1 MENTEIDQSPQEQ
14 EDVASDEE
22 QESVGDLPLNKLPVR
37 KESVDSNSAQTKNI
51 SAFFGTEKYQAEYY
65 FKETQRYI
73 RQGSHRK
80 AFVILDK
87 FYERNK
93 NEQFSESVLMKL
105 GRRYLTSGLAILNQ
119 YQQREEIHQKTQ
131 TMVLLKKLSTM
142 IILWYQSLIKILDKN
157 RCYNN
162 EFIVPEINT
171 AQNTPNP
178 QTNQSQQYP
187 QQSQNPKK
195 VGLSSFSNMVNKLE
209 KQKKEEQRQI
219 FKYPELSLE
228 LRMTDLIDPSMI
240 NLIPDDVQIAK
251 NLIDFWSLLI
261 ELLLMWSIYYKKMQD
276 AWASYKFMSKA
287 EKLIEQKQVY
297 TTENIQLLKASSQVR
312 MHQAQ
317 IIMELGLFSDAIAFY
332 EEALQIQQRMLN
344 QQIKVKNFL
353 PKNAKEIYI
362 NMVNQKIEKTVCLMC
377 VSLLVMHQAYEQLD
391 KIEQG
396 MECLRLLYWLIVT
409 FIKQH
414 CYSDLLNESYK
425 CYQLYTSK
433 YDELMNMN
441 AEINKVFSIAL
452 NRGQKYMF
460 STNDDPKNI
469 NEDFLDFVN
478 QYLYKKSKA
487 EELNETLVILQK
499 KPIIDNLF
507 KQSIG
512 GQSSIDIGKN
522 EMAKDQIYYSLK
534 SNHSITSQNKLSK
547 INESKE
553 TYFTEQNTT
562 TIKGTENKTDESM
575 TQSMTNNNLNNFTNL
590 SKKDYYLNRTYQNN
604 TVTSEALLTLNE
616 ESPEKAF
623 QQHRIQVITSSF
635 LHPLNQTENK
645 SSTNLMMGGRSA
657 QLLSQS
663 SLGRFPQ
670 TSKSERK
677 NSIKFNL
684 IKSVAA
690 FEKVKQKDGH
700 QANWDKLQKSK
711 KKIIDIQKIQ
721 QKEEQLQKYQPKLVS
736 SNKFFFEKQIEHETD
751 AVNLR
756 NNKELE
762 VDKIFGVHKKKK
774 YNILDHDVDTFADN
788 IIARQILLKSNC
800 MPYNHIKAT
809 TEQNLNDYYQEK
821 NEFGFCR
828 KVLHLKKQGMS
839 STLTEIEKDFN
850 IHDANN
856 EMIREAGDVQT
867 TLLLNNE
874 IQDKKKQLEETKR
887 IKSLNLDIVSNHK
900 EENSTSKFKKI
911 LYNHSKKL
919 GLNIIKRSLKQITS
933 HQQKS
938 QDQHQTQRSLKNLL
952 FAEEE
957 EQLDEVGKLK
967 KTQNINKETIKL
979 HLTELDHLIQN
990 AQEEI
995 SSGHKRKFNKTI
1007 SDCNNL
1013 HGQQQSQTKVHDL
1026 TIGEKI
1032 AKDYAKLS
1040 ASTKYYV
1047 AKSSG
1052 QKISSFFDLVNTKM
1066 RLGKIQK
1073 EEEQKIRMGTPIM
1086 KKTLNEAVR
1095 RASIMRQTLIMN
1107 KI

>member
-1 MENTEIDQSPQEQ
+1 MKNTELDQSQDQEDIASGDEQ
-14 EDVASDEE
+14 EK
-22 QESVGDLPLNKLPVR
+22 VGDLPLNKQPVR
-37 KESVDSNSAQTKNI
+37 KESIESNSAQTKNI
-51 SAFFGTEKYQAEYY
+51 SAFFGTEKYPAEYY

-73 RQGSHRK
+73 RQGQHRK
-80 AFVILDK
+80 AFIILDK

-105 GRRYLTSGLAILNQ
+105 GRRYLTCGIAILRQ
-119 YQQREEIHQKTQ
+119 YQQREEIHQKSQ
-131 TMVLLKKLSTM
+131 TMILLKKLSTM

-157 RCYNN
+157 RCYND

-171 AQNTPNP
+171 DYNTPNP
-178 QTNQSQQYP
+178 QTNQSQNYP
-187 QQSQNPKK
+187 QQSQNSKK

-209 KQKKEEQRQI
+209 KQKKEELKQQ

-228 LRMTDLIDPSMI
+228 MMMTDLIEPSMI

-251 NLIDFWSLLI
+251 NLIDFWSLFI
-261 ELLLMWSIYYKKMQD
+261 ELLVMWSIYYKKMQD

-297 TTENIQLLKASSQVR
+297 TTENIQLLKVSSQVR

-317 IIMELGLFSDAIAFY
+317 IIMELGLFPDAIALY

-344 QQIKVKNFL
+344 QQISAKNFL

-362 NMVNQKIEKTVCLMC
+362 NLANQKIEKTVCLMC
-377 VSLLVMHQAYEQLD
+377 VGLLVMHQAYEQLD

-396 MECLRLLYWLIVT
+396 MECLRLLYWLIIT
-409 FIKQH
+409 FIKQQQ
-414 CYSDLLNESYK
+414 YSDLLNESYK
-425 CYQLYTSK
+425 SYQLFTSK

-441 AEINKVFSIAL
+441 AEINKIFSIAL

-460 STNDDPKNI
+460 STNDDQKNV

-487 EELNETLVILQK
+487 EELNETLVIIQK

-562 TIKGTENKTDESM
+562 TMKGTENKTDESM
-575 TQSMTNNNLNNFTNL
+575 TQSTTNNNLNNFTNI

-616 ESPEKAF
+616 ESPEKTF

-645 SSTNLMMGGRSA
+645 SSTNLMMGGKSA
-657 QLLSQS
+657 QILSQS
-663 SLGRFPQ
+663 SLGRLPQ
-670 TSKSERK
+670 TTKSERK

-690 FEKVKQKDGH
+690 FEKVKQKEGH
-700 QANWDKLQKSK
+700 QVNWDKLQKSK
-711 KKIIDIQKIQ
+711 KKVIDIQKIQ
-721 QKEEQLQKYQPKLVS
+721 QKEEYLQKYQPKLVS

-751 AVNLR
+751 ATNLR

-800 MPYNHIKAT
+800 MPYNHIRVA

-839 STLTEIEKDFN
+839 STLTEKEKDFN

-856 EMIREAGDVQT
+856 EMIREASDVQT

-887 IKSLNLDIVSNHK
+887 IKSLNLDLIPHQK
-900 EENSTSKFKKI
+900 DENTASKFKKI

-919 GLNIIKRSLKQITS
+919 GLNLVKRNLKQITN

-938 QDQHQTQRSLKNLL
+938 QDQQQTQRSLKNLL

-957 EQLDEVGKLK
+957 EQLDEQGKLK

-979 HLTELDHLIQN
+979 HLTELDYLIQN
-990 AQEEI
+990 AHDEI
-995 SSGHKRKFNKTI
+995 SQGHKKKFNRTI
-1007 SDCNNL
+1007 SDFNDLNS
-1013 HGQQQSQTKVHDL
+1013 QQQNQTRAHDL

-1032 AKDYAKLS
+1032 AKDYARLS

-1052 QKISSFFDLVNTKM
+1052 QKINSFFDLVNSKM

-1107 KI
+1107 KN

>member
-1 MENTEIDQSPQEQ
+1 MKNTELDQSQEQ
-14 EDVASDEE
+14 EDTPSGDE
-22 QESVGDLPLNKLPVR
+22 QEKVGDLPLNKQPVR
-37 KESVDSNSAQTKNI
+37 KESIESNSAQTKNI
-51 SAFFGTEKYQAEYY
+51 SAFFGAEKYPAEYY

-73 RQGSHRK
+73 RQGQHRK
-80 AFVILDK
+80 AFIILDK

-93 NEQFSESVLMKL
+93 NEQFSESILMKL
-105 GRRYLTSGLAILNQ
+105 GRRYLTCGVAILKQ
-119 YQQREEIHQKTQ
+119 YQQREEIHQKSQ
-131 TMVLLKKLSTM
+131 TMILLKKLSTM

-157 RCYNN
+157 RCYNE

-171 AQNTPNP
+171 DYNTPNP
-178 QTNQSQQYP
+178 QTSQSQQYP
-187 QQSQNPKK
+187 QQSQYSKK
-195 VGLSSFSNMVNKLE
+195 IGLSSFSNMVNKLE
-209 KQKKEEQRQI
+209 KQKKEEQKQI

-228 LRMTDLIDPSMI
+228 LMMTDLIDPSMI

-251 NLIDFWSLLI
+251 NLIDFWSLFV
-261 ELLLMWSIYYKKMQD
+261 ELLVMWSIYYKKMQD
-276 AWASYKFMSKA
+276 AWASYKFLSKA

-297 TTENIQLLKASSQVR
+297 TTENIQLLRVSSQVR
-312 MHQAQ
+312 MHQGQ
-317 IIMELGLFSDAIAFY
+317 IIMELGLFSDAIALY
-332 EEALQIQQRMLN
+332 EEALQIQQRILN
-344 QQIKVKNFL
+344 QQISAKNFL

-362 NMVNQKIEKTVCLMC
+362 NMANLKIEKTVCLMC
-377 VSLLVMHQAYEQLD
+377 VCLLVMHQGYEQLD

-409 FIKQH
+409 FIKQQQ
-414 CYSDLLNESYK
+414 YSDLLNESYK

-441 AEINKVFSIAL
+441 AEINKIFSIAL

-460 STNDDPKNI
+460 STNDDQKNI
-469 NEDFLDFVN
+469 NEDFLDFIN

-487 EELNETLVILQK
+487 EELNETLVVLQK
-499 KPIIDNLF
+499 KPIDNLF

-512 GQSSIDIGKN
+512 GQSSMDIGKN

-562 TIKGTENKTDESM
+562 TMKGAENKTDESM

-590 SKKDYYLNRTYQNN
+590 SKKEYYLNRTYQNN

-616 ESPEKAF
+616 ESPEKTF

-645 SSTNLMMGGRSA
+645 SSNNLMMGGKSA
-657 QLLSQS
+657 QILSQS

-670 TSKSERK
+670 TTKSERK

-690 FEKVKQKDGH
+690 FEKVKQKEGH
-700 QANWDKLQKSK
+700 QHNWDKLQKNRK
-711 KKIIDIQKIQ
+711 KVIDIQKIQ
-721 QKEEQLQKYQPKLVS
+721 QKEEFLQKYQPKLVS

-751 AVNLR
+751 ATNLR

-800 MPYNHIKAT
+800 MPYNHIKVA
-809 TEQNLNDYYQEK
+809 TEQNLSDYYQEK

-839 STLTEIEKDFN
+839 STLTEKEKDFN

-867 TLLLNNE
+867 TLLLNSE
-874 IQDKKKQLEETKR
+874 IQEKKKQLEETKR
-887 IKSLNLDIVSNHK
+887 IKSLNLDLIPHHK
-900 EENSTSKFKKI
+900 EENTTNKFKKI

-919 GLNIIKRSLKQITS
+919 GLNLIKRSLKQITAN
-933 HQQKS
+933 QQKS
-938 QDQHQTQRSLKNLL
+938 SDQQQTQRSLKNLL

-957 EQLDEVGKLK
+957 EQLDEFGKLK

-995 SSGHKRKFNKTI
+995 SSGHKKKFNKTI
-1007 SDCNNL
+1007 SDFNDI
-1013 HGQQQSQTKVHDL
+1013 HGQQQSIAKTHDL

-1052 QKISSFFDLVNTKM
+1052 QKINSFFDLVNSKM

-1073 EEEQKIRMGTPIM
+1073 EEEQKIRMGTPVM

-1107 KI
+1107 KN